1 MKKEIA
7 PELYNYNKFP
17 GPQFICLDQL
27 VKSEDLTFD
36 LVENYRD
43 AFDAQVF
50 SQRFSQILLKYDYI
64 VGDWGN
70 DQLRLKGFY
79 QPEKALSHLEN
90 VDHLEDYLKEY
101 CNYGCPYFV
110 LYNSHPQELVEE
122 PVLVNHRPRRK
133 RYRPRGKNRPDQR
146 GRETERLDHGQREQT
161 KRDFVIRQ
169 KKR

>member
-7 PELYNYNKFP
+7 PELYNYNRFP
-17 GPQFICLDQL
+17 GPQFICLDQR
-27 VKSEDLTFD
+27 VKSEELDFE

-43 AFDAQVF
+43 AFDPQVF
-50 SQRFSQILLKYDYI
+50 SQRFSHILLKYDYI

-79 QPEKALSHLEN
+79 QPEKALNYLEN
-90 VDHLEDYLKEY
+90 VAHLDDYLKEY

-110 LYNSHPQELVEE
+110 LYNAQPQDLPEE
-122 PVLVNHRPRRK
+122 PVLVSQRPRRK
-133 RYRPRGKNRPDQR
+133 RYRS
-146 GRETERLDHGQREQT
+146 RLRSQKDDKQREVSQSIDEHKKEK